1 MDPLPTPIL
10 PEVEYDIDS
19 TGTVAAST
27 MSPAT
32 LPLGR
37 CQARKVN
44 MSDDTKRKKQLTS
57 A

>member
-27 MSPAT
+27 MSPAM
-32 LPLGR
+32 LPLGH

-44 MSDDTKRKKQLTS
+44 MSGDTKRKKQLTS